1 MAIKDYIRKIGSII
15 EFISIIPFIPILLG
29 MLLFFG
35 WVFSILSMIPEDLE
49 EQVRCANRQN
59 LKEHRVSGS

>member
-1 MAIKDYIRKIGSII
+1 
-15 EFISIIPFIPILLG
+15 

-59 LKEHRVSGS
+59 LKEHRVSGSCE